1 MHQQMAV
8 CLEKM
13 LETFLHRVRETQTN
27 IREWV
32 NNPVNFILLVY
43 CNYSYLL
50 SVTEMLRLKLSGRK
64 LLRYTAGTAL
74 TLYDTETK
82 HADNNELPP
91 QSTISGL

>member
-1 MHQQMAV
+1 
-8 CLEKM
+8 
-13 LETFLHRVRETQTN
+13 
-27 IREWV
+27 
-32 NNPVNFILLVY
+32 
-43 CNYSYLL
+43 
-50 SVTEMLRLKLSGRK
+50 MLRLKLSGRK